1 VSADAAGPGVD
12 GGRQLKRIGS
22 RTLGEYFFITI
33 GAAVMSLGVAVFL
46 VDAKVVPG
54 GVTGLSMAVHYIS
67 GGTLPI
73 GLLMWVMNL
82 PLFVWGIRELGKS
95 FGFRTF
101 WGFTVNSFCVDLF
114 RGNII
119 HSIRLQDTGTIKYLL
134 ENDFFFLILIGAILI
149 GVGLGIIF
157 KFKGTTAGSDIVAA
171 VAKKRW
177 RAKPGVVIIIT
188 DFFVICVAGVVLQV
202 KGLSPEKPVVL
213 LMLYSFFMLF
223 VSSQLIDMI
232 ILGFDY
238 AKSAFIISDRYEEIS
253 KQILHG
259 MGRGV
264 TAFHGRGLY
273 RGVER
278 DILFT
283 VVSRREIYRLVDEVR
298 KIDPNAFVIIN
309 KVHEV
314 LGEGFMARGEVD
326 INKLGFQ
333 KAKPPKRPIEP

>member
-1 VSADAAGPGVD
+1 M
-12 GGRQLKRIGS
+12 KRISS
-22 RTLGEYFFITI
+22 RTLTEYFFITL

-54 GVTGLSMAVHYIS
+54 GVTGLSMAIHYIS
-67 GGTLPI
+67 GGALPI

-82 PLFVWGIRELGKS
+82 PLFIWGIRELGRS

-114 RGNII
+114 RGNIVR
-119 HSIRLQDTGTIKYLL
+119 SMRFQDSHTVKYLI
-134 ENDFFFLILIGAILI
+134 ENDFFFLVLIGAVFL

-171 VAKKRW
+171 VARKRW
-177 RAKPGVVIIIT
+177 KAKPGTVIIMTDFVVICIAGII
-188 DFFVICVAGVVLQV
+188 LQI

-213 LMLYSFFMLF
+213 LMLYSFLLLI
-223 VSSQLIDMI
+223 VSSQLIDII

-238 AKSAFIISDRYEEIS
+238 AKSAFIISDKNEEIA
-253 KQILHG
+253 KQIMHG

-283 VVSRREIYRLVDEVR
+283 VVSPREIHRLVDEVR
-298 KIDPNAFVIIN
+298 EIDPEAFVIIN
-309 KVHEV
+309 RVHEV

-326 INKLGFQ
+326 MDKLKFQ
-333 KAKPPKRPIEP
+333 KIKSRGPMIGA